1 MVDFGKTDYFNA
13 MDPPKKIIPVKELSH
28 KEIGISSKMG
38 DVLQGLK
45 SDIIA
50 GASHVEIGFMGQG
63 KGSLGQ
69 GNTTPEMFDKRKREE
84 VRQLGKINGVSLS
97 THASV
102 RMSGWSGFN
111 PQAPGGGGFSEKQ
124 ANENLME
131 LKRTI
136 DFAAD
141 TAEGGAIVIHT
152 GEFPRNVK
160 DKRFNVEPEE
170 ESNVY
175 FADPIT
181 GKIEATPKGEL
192 LQIPKW
198 KRDKNGNYLN
208 INDEIIKDPT
218 DTLSRMPEKDEEGRL
233 IFRKMSYKDFKNE
246 INEWN
251 NKKPD
256 QQRDVDREWYAM
268 FRSDRWEVSYSMGA
282 QYWEAMKRHQESVK
296 ELTKEQEYWKHFE
309 SKAVGEEGME
319 SIRRAFNDKHQSKLK
334 KGEKPSDFYT
344 KHLENTK
351 KEIIRDKEGY
361 LGYEKELQKARALM
375 DRLETIEDVGLKR
388 SAKTIA
394 KAAMYALA
402 VEKEKKLE
410 KSLFIAPENMFA
422 EMGYGSHPDELRK
435 IVVKS
440 RSAMVDELKKKG
452 MNVKEAKKVAKDHIK
467 ATWDIGHGNTWA
479 KYFEENPDLSPTENK
494 KVFDKWM
501 IKELTKLTDEGIIG
515 HVHVS
520 DNFGY
525 EDEHLS
531 PGMGNAPINEF
542 VKMLKNKKYE
552 GNIIVEWGAQGQD
565 EPYGAMLAAWA
576 NVAGSSMY
584 RVEGVGLNPTWSD
597 LEGGGYFS
605 GGSTPRMLFGPYA
618 TAMSK
623 DFQLW
628 SYSDAPI
635 E

>member
-1 MVDFGKTDYFNA
+1 MVDFGKTDYFHA
-13 MDPPKKIIPVKELSH
+13 MDAPKKIIPVKELSH

-45 SDIIA
+45 SDIMA

-141 TAEGGAIVIHT
+141 TAEGGAVVIHT

-170 ESNVY
+170 EANVY

-181 GKIEATPKGEL
+181 GRIEATPKGEL

-198 KRDKNGNYLN
+198 KKDKNGNYLD
-208 INDEIIKDPT
+208 INGDVIKDPT
-218 DTLSRMPEKDEEGRL
+218 DTLSRMPEKGKDGQL
-233 IFRKMSYKDFKNE
+233 VFRKMNYNDFKNE
-246 INEWN
+246 IDEWN
-251 NKKPD
+251 SKKPD
-256 QQRDVDREWYAM
+256 QKRDVDREWYAL
-268 FRSDRWEVSYSMGA
+268 FRSDRWEVSYAMGA
-282 QYWEAMKRHQESVK
+282 QYWEAMKKNSERMK
-296 ELTKEQEYWKHFE
+296 EMKKEQDWWEHFE

-319 SIRRAFNDKHQSKLK
+319 SVRRTFNEKHQTKLE
-334 KGEKPSDFYT
+334 KGEKPSEFFK
-344 KHLENTK
+344 KHVEDLKNEV
-351 KEIIRDKEGY
+351 IREKEGY
-361 LGYEKELQKARALM
+361 LGHEKELQKSKDLM
-375 DRLETIEDVGLKR
+375 DRMQAIEDVGLNR

-394 KAAMYALA
+394 KAAMYAYA
-402 VEKEKKLE
+402 VEKEKNLK
-410 KSLFIAPENMFA
+410 KNLFIAPENMFA

-440 RSAMVDELKKKG
+440 RSAMVDQLKKKG
-452 MNVKEAKKVAKDHIK
+452 IKGKEARKIAKDHIK

-479 KYFEENPDLSPTENK
+479 KYFEEDPNLSPTENK
-494 KVFDKWM
+494 KVFDNWM
-501 IKELTKLTDEGIIG
+501 VKELTKLTDEGIIG

-525 EDEHLS
+525 QDEHLG
-531 PGMGNAPINEF
+531 PGMGNAPINEI

-552 GNIIVEWGAQGQD
+552 GNIIVEWGAQGPE
-565 EPYGAMLAAWA
+565 EPYGAMLQAWS
-576 NVAGSSMY
+576 NVAGSPMY
-584 RVEGVGLNPTWSD
+584 RVEGGAVSPTWTD
-597 LEGGGYFS
+597 LEGGYFGAS
-605 GGSTPRMLFGPYA
+605 SKPKMLFGAYA
-618 TAMSK
+618 TGMSK
-623 DFQLW
+623 DLQLW
-628 SYSDAPI
+628 SYSEAPI